1 MSSTSE
7 KKPEATSERK
17 ISTEILDES
26 IFNSK
31 IFIHLNSNDSLNN
44 TYTQESEN
52 KNESE
57 EETNEENNDYYLINE
72 LIEQIDSSSSLNTPK
87 NSETKINFEEKKE
100 DLSKN
105 LLNLVDNG
113 YEFLPKS
120 YKIKQKTSNKYNIP
134 IVKDNVAKKKAFQER
149 EGDWVCKYCQN
160 LNFAFRTKCNRCKA
174 FKKNYERRKK

>member
-31 IFIHLNSNDSLNN
+31 IFIHLNVSDSLNN
-44 TYTQESEN
+44 TYTQESDN
-52 KNESE
+52 NSE
-57 EETNEENNDYYLINE
+57 LEPETTEENNDYYLINE
-72 LIEQIDSSSSLNTPK
+72 LIEQIDSSSGLNTPK
-87 NSETKINFEEKKE
+87 KTEKIINYEEKIE

-113 YEFLPKS
+113 YEFLPKN
-120 YKIKQKTSNKYNIP
+120 YKVKNKKSNKYSIS
-134 IVKDNVAKKKAFQER
+134 IEKKTSAKKKVFQER
-149 EGDWVCKYCQN
+149 EGDWVCKFCQN
-160 LNFAFRTKCNRCKA
+160 LNFSFRTKCNRCKA
-174 FKKNYERRKK
+174 FKINSEKRKK